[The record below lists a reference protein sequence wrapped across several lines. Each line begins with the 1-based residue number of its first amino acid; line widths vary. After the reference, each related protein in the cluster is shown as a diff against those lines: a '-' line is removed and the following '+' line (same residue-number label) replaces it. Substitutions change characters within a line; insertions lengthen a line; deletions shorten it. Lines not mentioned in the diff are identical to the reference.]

1 MTRWTTGLL
10 VLGLVSAWLAMR
22 LMGIESS
29 SVLAGP
35 QAQQPAPH
43 SAAVVELFT
52 SEGCSSCPPADQLLA
67 DLIRE
72 AKSNGQPVYALA
84 FHVGYWDGLGWK
96 DPFSDPAYTQRQLN
110 YAAALKL
117 DDVYTPQM
125 IVNGTAQFVGSDR
138 QAAREAI
145 DRALRQSASA
155 AVEFQAVQSHS
166 AQSQAGNDGPGR
178 PIDLTYRAAGPK
190 GAVLNVA
197 VVEGSLRVDVP
208 RGENGGRQLEWFAD
222 HSGAAA
228 NQAGECR
235 GGCLC
240 AGGVAGGDFGGSRPG
255 VSSPVTILGFKTR
268 SRPAAQSAASAAFE
282 GRALHSVARSIS
294 EFHPEMAR

>member
-1 MTRWTTGLL
+1 
-10 VLGLVSAWLAMR
+10 
-22 LMGIESS
+22 
-29 SVLAGP
+29 
-35 QAQQPAPH
+35 
-43 SAAVVELFT
+43 
-52 SEGCSSCPPADQLLA
+52 LLA

-208 RGENGGRQLEWFAD
+208 RGENGGRQLEHENVVRWFKTIDLPEGGNGSLTIPALPQIKPENAAVVVYVQEA
-222 HSGAAA
+222 SQGAILGAAA
-228 NQAGECR
+228 R
-235 GGCLC
+235 
-240 AGGVAGGDFGGSRPG
+240 
-255 VSSPVTILGFKTR
+255 
-268 SRPAAQSAASAAFE
+268 AFPL
-282 GRALHSVARSIS
+282 R
-294 EFHPEMAR
+294 